1 MRPWSPTCRCS
12 EASPRHWN
20 GSVSVNH
27 SWDDEVRRQRGPD
40 KSVSCAD
47 SFVHYVDVSCELC
60 YYEPAVISSRGWSP
74 MQRVFCYPCLKLYLS
89 AVVYNFGG
97 RSELLLFCYFSNEI
111 QAKAHS
117 GKNLCAFYNQT
128 KNIFFMERT
137 QGNGSKWT
145 QYLHLVAGV
154 LFSIWHPNGSHD
166 ENMQS

>member
-1 MRPWSPTCRCS
+1 
-12 EASPRHWN
+12 
-20 GSVSVNH
+20 
-27 SWDDEVRRQRGPD
+27 
-40 KSVSCAD
+40 
-47 SFVHYVDVSCELC
+47 
-60 YYEPAVISSRGWSP
+60 

-154 LFSIWHPNGSHD
+154 LFSI
-166 ENMQS
+166 